1 MPHYSKPRT
10 NDCWRYWDLADQ
22 IHLMDAVAL
31 WCGVE
36 PAELASLKFETQC
49 MSAKKAA
56 LVAALRD
63 GRLDYEDLGLVT
75 SSGRTIKGAPVD
87 ELIDKG
93 RLVIKKPS
101 LRRWFEA
108 LDIADRPAFL
118 FDESRQPQLPDGSE
132 QGEMNSLKALAL
144 MAHLLA
150 RSSNKFGGTGR
161 DVPNAKSIAEAV
173 GELADQY
180 FGPDGHEL
188 ASFRKKL
195 GKALQLL
202 EHELP
207 AAARGF

>member
-1 MPHYSKPRT
+1 MPHYSNPRA

-101 LRRWFEA
+101 SLSD
-108 LDIADRPAFL
+108 LKPADGVPA
-118 FDESRQPQLPDGSE
+118 
-132 QGEMNSLKALAL
+132 GEFS
-144 MAHLLA
+144 
-150 RSSNKFGGTGR
+150 
-161 DVPNAKSIAEAV
+161 
-173 GELADQY
+173 
-180 FGPDGHEL
+180 
-188 ASFRKKL
+188 
-195 GKALQLL
+195 
-202 EHELP
+202 
-207 AAARGF
+207 

>member
-1 MPHYSKPRT
+1 MPHYSNPRA

-49 MSAKKAA
+49 MSAKKSA

-101 LRRWFEA
+101 LRRWT
-108 LDIADRPAFL
+108 
-118 FDESRQPQLPDGSE
+118 
-132 QGEMNSLKALAL
+132 
-144 MAHLLA
+144 MAA
-150 RSSNKFGGTGR
+150 
-161 DVPNAKSIAEAV
+161 
-173 GELADQY
+173 
-180 FGPDGHEL
+180 
-188 ASFRKKL
+188 
-195 GKALQLL
+195 
-202 EHELP
+202 
-207 AAARGF
+207 